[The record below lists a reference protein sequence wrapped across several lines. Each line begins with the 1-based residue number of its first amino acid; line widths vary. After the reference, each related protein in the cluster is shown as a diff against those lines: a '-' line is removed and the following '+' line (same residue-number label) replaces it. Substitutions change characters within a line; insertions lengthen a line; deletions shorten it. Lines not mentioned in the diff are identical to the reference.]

1 MQPQTPGGHS
11 LRRILTLAH
20 LISSMIRSG
29 RSSLQQLGQE
39 MDLPIDLESR
49 IKRAKRW
56 LTNKWVD
63 HQTHFLPYVLPILS
77 SVAGSGELILAIDGS
92 TIGKD
97 CMVLMLSL
105 IWKKRAIPLCWIVRK
120 APKGHFPEQM
130 HLDVLKQFHQ
140 VIQPLF
146 PACRIVLLGDGEFD
160 GCQLQDFC
168 KDARWEYVCRTAK
181 DTLVSDQ
188 PDGEDFLKLGAIEP
202 EEGKNYFLLN
212 GHYMTQK
219 AYGPVHLLYWKEPKY
234 KDPLLL
240 VSNIEWPD
248 LVVKYYKKRFGIE
261 TFFSD
266 IKSRGFHITRTKVS
280 NPQTLA
286 HLLIVAALAFIAAIL
301 SHIQARQSGQIPRF
315 CRKDRINSL
324 SLFQIGLRAIRFF
337 DKERID
343 IFLDFSKCF
352 PIFFPNISVR
362 L

>member
-1 MQPQTPGGHS
+1 MQPDAPEGHS

-20 LISSMIRSG
+20 LISSMIRS
-29 RSSLQQLGQE
+29 RRCSLQQLGQE

-56 LTNKWVD
+56 FNNKWVD
-63 HQTHFLPYVLPILS
+63 HQSHFLPYVLPILA
-77 SVAGSGELILAIDGS
+77 SVAGSGELVLAIDGS
-92 TIGKD
+92 TVGKD

-130 HLDVLKQFHQ
+130 HLDVLGQFQQ
-140 VIQPLF
+140 VIEPLF

-160 GCQLQDFC
+160 GCRLQDFC
-168 KDARWEYVCRTAK
+168 KQARWEYVCRTAK

-188 PDGEDFLKLGAIEP
+188 PEGEDFLKLGAVEP
-202 EEGKNYFLLN
+202 EEGKNYLLLN
-212 GHYMTQK
+212 DYYITQRL
-219 AYGPVHLLYWKEPKY
+219 YGPVQLLYWKEPKY

-240 VSNIEWPD
+240 VSNIEFPD
-248 LVVKYYKKRFGIE
+248 LIVKYYKKRFGIE

-266 IKSRGFHITRTKVS
+266 IKSRGFHITRTKVE

-301 SHIQARQSGQIPRF
+301 THTQAQESSQLPRF
-315 CRKDRINSL
+315 CRKDRAQHL

-343 IFLDFSKCF
+343 IALDLSKSF
-352 PIFFPNISVR
+352 P
-362 L
+362 